1 MSFFFFIGSM
11 KFFHEIFEINFELYK
26 KKFINFIFYFLYF
39 LIFYVMILQLKKII
53 HKKAFKKGVQFH
65 KKNDTLSKI
74 YKNKNLKN
82 NNKKKTKSLF
92 FN

>member
-1 MSFFFFIGSM
+1 
-11 KFFHEIFEINFELYK
+11 
-26 KKFINFIFYFLYF
+26 
-39 LIFYVMILQLKKII
+39 MILQLKKII